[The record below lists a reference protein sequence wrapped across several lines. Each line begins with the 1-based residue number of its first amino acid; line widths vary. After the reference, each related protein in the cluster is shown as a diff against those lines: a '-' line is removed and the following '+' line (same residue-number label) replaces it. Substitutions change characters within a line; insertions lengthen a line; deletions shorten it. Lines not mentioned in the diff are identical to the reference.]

1 MKDCSVPVA
10 GRWHQDSVPVERR
23 VEDVGLPLFD
33 SNLVDLLAS
42 SWIFV
47 DLLGLREITWGCY
60 KLGL

>member
-1 MKDCSVPVA
+1 
-10 GRWHQDSVPVERR
+10 
-23 VEDVGLPLFD
+23 VEDVGFALSLFD